1 MSLSNYSQWA
11 AAIGQ
16 ELAELPS
23 PAEWQVIGKLL
34 VYSETELWSAA
45 EREDL
50 AAALRLLEATPAK
63 RRAQWKRVPPDLRP
77 QLWLLTVDLAKRA
90 AKCLAIAA
98 DVGEVEGMAYRQAVQ
113 VAAQASLPASLS
125 PLPMHLWETEHWPGG

>member
-1 MSLSNYSQWA
+1 MSLSNYSEWA

-23 PAEWQVIGKLL
+23 LTEWQVIGKLL
-34 VYSETELWSAA
+34 VFPEAELWSGA
-45 EREDL
+45 EREEL
-50 AAALRLLEATPAK
+50 SEALTLLEATPAK
-63 RRAQWKRVPPDLRP
+63 RRTLWKRTDPELRP

-98 DVGEVEGMAYRQAVQ
+98 DVCDVEGLSYRQAVQ

-125 PLPMHLWETEHWPGG
+125 PLPMHLWAR